1 MSHFNSIFF
10 LSSNIIYFQL
20 TGKAA
25 KYVEMYG
32 ERGSRYM
39 SKLEGHQLRLVSEDC
54 SLMLSEMKERG
65 QETKL
70 AVLQVGVPLF
80 LRQQHQQKLVME
92 VEDEDEE
99 EEEMEE
105 MSFKQFK
112 YVMHPEGSA
121 ALLSEELLPSS
132 VVKLE
137 MSDFVKLL
145 EMGLGEKNSLQEE
158 KEDKEED
165 EDEEEEEEEE
175 DQEEEMVENEN
186 GKIVLSMYKCKS
198 TLSSK
203 GYAAMFRD
211 DAATASSSSFVV
223 VPNMES
229 LLLSTAPSFK
239 VAPPV
244 VVSVVAPLPLSSS
257 LSSSSSSS
265 SKGSKRRMSK
275 AERKRL
281 NKLHQSGAPAA
292 AAAAAAAPTPT
303 PTPTPTP
310 AVSAGL
316 ESMSSRV
323 NSRVEAVV
331 AATNCS
337 VPLSVVVWNVK
348 REGGGGASAVIVTP
362 VNSLRS
368 YLAALRGLQMVD

>member
-92 VEDEDEE
+92 VEDDEE
-99 EEEMEE
+99 EEMEMEE

-211 DAATASSSSFVV
+211 DAATAASSSFVV

-229 LLLSTAPSFK
+229 LLLSTAPSFE

-244 VVSVVAPLPLSSS
+244 VVSVVAPPHSSS
-257 LSSSSSSS
+257 SFSSSSSS

-292 AAAAAAAPTPT
+292 AAAAAPTPT
-303 PTPTPTP
+303 LTPTPTP
-310 AVSAGL
+310 AMPVGL

-337 VPLSVVVWNVK
+337 VPMSVVVWNVK
-348 REGGGGASAVIVTP
+348 REGGGASAVIVTP